1 MEIQD
6 NEVHSSLWC
15 GWIRALLERFN
26 ANIVEFARE
35 TKNLGQEDP
44 RRIIH
49 SLKVGLAITLISLFY
64 YFEPLYDGFGVSAMW
79 AVMTVV
85 SVFELSVGATLSR
98 GVNRAVATFLSA
110 TLAFGAHHLAVLSGE
125 ESEPVF
131 IGLFVFLIAGMVTF
145 ARFFPRMKERYD
157 YGLLI
162 FILTFCL
169 ISVSG
174 YRDDEVL
181 DMVYSRISTI
191 VIGGLTAVIVC
202 VGICP
207 VWAGDDLSKLV
218 AANIEKLGVFLE
230 GFGVEVFRLSGEGE
244 SRKAAS
250 LQGFESI
257 IDTITEE
264 ESLANF
270 ARWEPGHG
278 PFRIR
283 LPWKQYLKIGSL
295 TRECDCRIESLNGYL
310 SYGIQTPPEIG
321 GKIQELSTKMSTESG
336 KALKEL
342 DLAIRT
348 TTAPS
353 SAGIYI
359 IKSKNATEN
368 IKSLFNSTLSKDTP
382 PQEIVLATTVI
393 SLLVDVV
400 SCTEKI
406 AESVYVLASHARF
419 KSEEHQPERPKS
431 PDEEAPKQGDSI
443 ISISHQVITV

>member
-1 MEIQD
+1 MFIFTMD
-6 NEVHSSLWC
+6 TIPNGHYYV
-15 GWIRALLERFN
+15 FN
-26 ANIVEFARE
+26 A
-35 TKNLGQEDP
+35 
-44 RRIIH
+44 
-49 SLKVGLAITLISLFY
+49 
-64 YFEPLYDGFGVSAMW
+64 
-79 AVMTVV
+79 
-85 SVFELSVGATLSR
+85 GATLSR

-131 IGLFVFLIAGMVTF
+131 SGLFVFLKAGMVTF

-270 ARWEPGHG
+270 ARWEPDHG

-295 TRECDCRIESLNGYL
+295 TRECACRIESLNGYL
-310 SYGIQTPPEIG
+310 SMGFKYTPPEIG
-321 GKIQELSTKMSTESG
+321 GKIQELSTKKSTESG

-342 DLAIRT
+342 ALAIRT

-382 PQEIVLATTVI
+382 PQEIVPATTVI

-406 AESVYVLASHARF
+406 AESVYVLASLARF

-431 PDEEAPKQGDSI
+431 PDEEAPKHSI
-443 ISISHQVITV
+443 ISISHQVITVE

>member
-49 SLKVGLAITLISLFY
+49 SLKVGLAITVISLLY

-85 SVFELSVGATLSR
+85 LVFEFSVGATLGR

-110 TLAFGAHHLAVLSGE
+110 TLAFGAHHLAVLSGLWR
-125 ESEPVF
+125 
-131 IGLFVFLIAGMVTF
+131 GNWH

-174 YRDDEVL
+174 YRDDEQK
-181 DMVYSRISTI
+181 T
-191 VIGGLTAVIVC
+191 
-202 VGICP
+202 
-207 VWAGDDLSKLV
+207 W
-218 AANIEKLGVFLE
+218 GV
-230 GFGVEVFRLSGEGE
+230 FGVEVFRESGEGE

-295 TRECDCRIESLNGYL
+295 TRECACRIESLNGYL

-342 DLAIRT
+342 ALAIRT

-382 PQEIVLATTVI
+382 LQEIVPATTVI

-406 AESVYVLASHARF
+406 AESVYVLASLARF
-419 KSEEHQPERPKS
+419 KSEEHQLETPKS
-431 PDEEAPKQGDSI
+431 PDEEAAKQGDSI
-443 ISISHQVITV
+443 ISISHQVITVE

>member
-1 MEIQD
+1 MDTIP
-6 NEVHSSLWC
+6 NGHYYV
-15 GWIRALLERFN
+15 FN
-26 ANIVEFARE
+26 A
-35 TKNLGQEDP
+35 
-44 RRIIH
+44 
-49 SLKVGLAITLISLFY
+49 
-64 YFEPLYDGFGVSAMW
+64 
-79 AVMTVV
+79 
-85 SVFELSVGATLSR
+85 GATLSR

-145 ARFFPRMKERYD
+145 ARFFPRMKKRYD

-169 ISVSG
+169 ISFG
-174 YRDDEVL
+174 PAMILANLLLRTL
-181 DMVYSRISTI
+181 KNL
-191 VIGGLTAVIVC
+191 GG
-202 VGICP
+202 
-207 VWAGDDLSKLV
+207 
-218 AANIEKLGVFLE
+218 FLE

-295 TRECDCRIESLNGYL
+295 TRECACRIESLNGYL

-342 DLAIRT
+342 ALAIRT

-353 SAGIYI
+353 SA
-359 IKSKNATEN
+359 
-368 IKSLFNSTLSKDTP
+368 
-382 PQEIVLATTVI
+382 
-393 SLLVDVV
+393 
-400 SCTEKI
+400 EKI
-406 AESVYVLASHARF
+406 AESVYVLASLARF

-443 ISISHQVITV
+443 ISISHQVITVE

>member
-1 MEIQD
+1 MDTIP
-6 NEVHSSLWC
+6 NGHYYV
-15 GWIRALLERFN
+15 FN
-26 ANIVEFARE
+26 A
-35 TKNLGQEDP
+35 
-44 RRIIH
+44 
-49 SLKVGLAITLISLFY
+49 
-64 YFEPLYDGFGVSAMW
+64 
-79 AVMTVV
+79 
-85 SVFELSVGATLSR
+85 GATLSR

-110 TLAFGAHHLAVLSGE
+110 TLAFGAHHFAVLSGE

-145 ARFFPRMKERYD
+145 ARFFPRMKKRYD

-181 DMVYSRISTI
+181 DMVYSRD
-191 VIGGLTAVIVC
+191 LHHCCRDC
-202 VGICP
+202 VR
-207 VWAGDDLSKLV
+207 
-218 AANIEKLGVFLE
+218 
-230 GFGVEVFRLSGEGE
+230 FGVEVFRLSGEGE

-295 TRECDCRIESLNGYL
+295 TRECACRIESLNRYL

-342 DLAIRT
+342 ALAIRT

-382 PQEIVLATTVI
+382 PQEIVPATTVI

-406 AESVYVLASHARF
+406 AESVYVLASLARF

-443 ISISHQVITV
+443 ISISHQVITVE

>member
-1 MEIQD
+1 M
-6 NEVHSSLWC
+6 
-15 GWIRALLERFN
+15 
-26 ANIVEFARE
+26 E

-85 SVFELSVGATLSR
+85 LVFEFSVGATLGR

-131 IGLFVFLIAGMVTF
+131 IGLFAGMVTF
-145 ARFFPRMKERYD
+145 ARFFPWMKERYD

-174 YRDDEVL
+174 YRDEEVL

-191 VIGGLTAVIVC
+191 VIGGLTAVIV
-202 VGICP
+202 
-207 VWAGDDLSKLV
+207 
-218 AANIEKLGVFLE
+218 LE
-230 GFGVEVFRLSGEGE
+230 LKSSDRVERASQGRRRLC
-244 SRKAAS
+244 RALK
-250 LQGFESI
+250 
-257 IDTITEE
+257 
-264 ESLANF
+264 ANF

-295 TRECDCRIESLNGYL
+295 TRECACRIESLNGYL
-310 SYGIQTPPEIG
+310 SYGIQVQSIPFKTPPEI
-321 GKIQELSTKMSTESG
+321 KELSTKMSTESG

-342 DLAIRT
+342 ALAIRT

-382 PQEIVLATTVI
+382 LQEIVPATTVI

-406 AESVYVLASHARF
+406 AESVYVLASLARF
-419 KSEEHQPERPKS
+419 KSEEHQLETPKS
-431 PDEEAPKQGDSI
+431 PDEEAAKQGDSI
-443 ISISHQVITV
+443 ISISHQVITVE

>member
-1 MEIQD
+1 
-6 NEVHSSLWC
+6 
-15 GWIRALLERFN
+15 
-26 ANIVEFARE
+26 
-35 TKNLGQEDP
+35 
-44 RRIIH
+44 
-49 SLKVGLAITLISLFY
+49 
-64 YFEPLYDGFGVSAMW
+64 MW

-85 SVFELSVGATLSR
+85 LVFEFSVGATLSR

-145 ARFFPRMKERYD
+145 ARFFPRMKKRYD

-162 FILTFCL
+162 FILT
-169 ISVSG
+169 
-174 YRDDEVL
+174 
-181 DMVYSRISTI
+181 RISTI
-191 VIGGLTAVIVC
+191 VAVIVC

-218 AANIEKLGVFLE
+218 AANIEKLGGFLE
-230 GFGVEVFRLSGEGE
+230 EGE

-295 TRECDCRIESLNGYL
+295 TRECACRIESLNGYL

-342 DLAIRT
+342 ALAIRT

-382 PQEIVLATTVI
+382 LQEMLLHRENCRVRLCI
-393 SLLVDVV
+393 SLP
-400 SCTEKI
+400 CTFQKRRASTGETKI
-406 AESVYVLASHARF
+406 T
-419 KSEEHQPERPKS
+419 
-431 PDEEAPKQGDSI
+431 G
-443 ISISHQVITV
+443 

>member
-15 GWIRALLERFN
+15 GWIRALLERFK

-64 YFEPLYDGFGVSAMW
+64 YFDPLYDGFGVSAMW

-85 SVFELSVGATLSR
+85 LVFEFSVGATLSR

-257 IDTITEE
+257 IDTKTTE

-283 LPWKQYLKIGSL
+283 LPWKH
-295 TRECDCRIESLNGYL
+295 
-310 SYGIQTPPEIG
+310 YGIQTPPEIG

-342 DLAIRT
+342 ALAIRT

-353 SAGIYI
+353 SA
-359 IKSKNATEN
+359 
-368 IKSLFNSTLSKDTP
+368 DTP
-382 PQEIVLATTVI
+382 LQEIVPATTVI

-406 AESVYVLASHARF
+406 AESVYVLASLARF
-419 KSEEHQPERPKS
+419 KSEEHQPERPIS
-431 PDEEAPKQGDSI
+431 PDEEAAKQGDSI
-443 ISISHQVITV
+443 ISISHQVITVE